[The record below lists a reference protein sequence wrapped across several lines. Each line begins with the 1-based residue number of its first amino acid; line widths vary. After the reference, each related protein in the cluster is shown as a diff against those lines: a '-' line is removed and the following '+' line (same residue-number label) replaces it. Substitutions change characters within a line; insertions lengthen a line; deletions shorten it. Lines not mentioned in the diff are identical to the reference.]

1 MYHSSLTSSP
11 ITETSL
17 PLAPAEIPECAIL
30 KITDRQILHVCYI
43 VSRDT
48 KSQEPSLRGEFSYR
62 LHAGYK
68 NPAGTGL
75 RAFFLCLTVSFLRP
89 NLVASVAGVW
99 NGRERG
105 FGARGAREEGGRE
118 GNAVSLSPS
127 SRACRVSLAHK
138 TPFPFPFKRLPRRL
152 KLGGFFITWLTT
164 WKGGIV
170 VKIIGSI
177 GLSVIGHLMKLTQ
190 RSIHYR
196 FGLEHR
202 L

>member
-17 PLAPAEIPECAIL
+17 PFAPAEIPECAIL

-48 KSQEPSLRGEFSYR
+48 KSQEPSLRAEFSYR

-75 RAFFLCLTVSFLRP
+75 RAFFLCLNVSFLRP
-89 NLVASVAGVW
+89 NLVACVAGVW
-99 NGRERG
+99 NGRESG
-105 FGARGAREEGGRE
+105 FGARGGRKGGKRCFPL
-118 GNAVSLSPS
+118 SLSPS
-127 SRACRVSLAHK
+127 SRARRVSLAHK
-138 TPFPFPFKRLPRRL
+138 TPSPFPFKRLPRRL

-170 VKIIGSI
+170 VSIIGSI
-177 GLSVIGHLMKLTQ
+177 GLSVIGHVMKLTQ
-190 RSIHYR
+190 PSIHYR
-196 FGLEHR
+196 FSLEH
-202 L
+202 

>member
-48 KSQEPSLRGEFSYR
+48 KSQEPSLRAEFSYR

-68 NPAGTGL
+68 NPA
-75 RAFFLCLTVSFLRP
+75 ALTWVSCVQT
-89 NLVASVAGVW
+89 LVACVAGVW

-127 SRACRVSLAHK
+127 SRARRVSLAHK

-170 VKIIGSI
+170 VSIIGSI

-190 RSIHYR
+190 RSFHYR
-196 FGLEHR
+196 FSLEHR

>member
-1 MYHSSLTSSP
+1 MYHSCLTSSP

-30 KITDRQILHVCYI
+30 KITDRQILHVCHI

-48 KSQEPSLRGEFSYR
+48 KSQEPRMRGEFSYR

-68 NPAGTGL
+68 NPAGSGL
-75 RAFFLCLTVSFLRP
+75 RAFFLCLNVSFLRS

-118 GNAVSLSPS
+118 ENSLSLPFQTP
-127 SRACRVSLAHK
+127 ATQAK
-138 TPFPFPFKRLPRRL
+138 TWWLFDNVTDHL
-152 KLGGFFITWLTT
+152 KWGNCG
-164 WKGGIV
+164 
-170 VKIIGSI
+170 
-177 GLSVIGHLMKLTQ
+177 
-190 RSIHYR
+190 
-196 FGLEHR
+196 
-202 L
+202 